1 MFSIP
6 RWIKDSPSSIRMSP
20 SFFRWARA
28 IRSRSTAMIWRP
40 LHQKADGRLCDRRRG
55 HQHLVPRPVGRR
67 APLLAPAKD
76 GHGLRIV
83 LELVRQG
90 VEAGKVRVLG
100 FENDV
105 VEGA

>member
-1 MFSIP
+1 MTGRLNAKREGISP
-6 RWIKDSPSSIRMSP
+6 RRLPYVCSGWGGQIRG
-20 SFFRWARA
+20 RT
-28 IRSRSTAMIWRP
+28 TAMIWRP
-40 LHQKADGRLCDRRRG
+40 LHQKAGGRLCDRRRG
-55 HQHLVPRPVGRR
+55 HQHLVPRPMGRR

-90 VEAGKVRVLG
+90 VEAGEGRIIG

-105 VEGA
+105 VEVA